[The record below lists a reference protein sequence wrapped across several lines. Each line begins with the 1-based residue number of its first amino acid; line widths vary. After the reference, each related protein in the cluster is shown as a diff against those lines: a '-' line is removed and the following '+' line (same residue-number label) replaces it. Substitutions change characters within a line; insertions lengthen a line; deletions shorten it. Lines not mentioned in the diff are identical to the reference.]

1 MLDGRVE
8 VITGRERRRR
18 WSDADKL
25 RIVAEAAEPGA
36 RLAEV
41 ARRHEVSRGL
51 LWQCCAQVRRGELR
65 PETPA
70 LFVPVRMEE
79 ASMPATALVERTPAS
94 RSAVPSRT
102 GADQVEVELP
112 DGSRLRVGSRVS
124 LVALRR
130 VLAALRR

>member
-36 RLAEV
+36 RLADV

-51 LWQCCAQVRRGELR
+51 LWQWCAQVRRRELR
-65 PETPA
+65 PEAPA
-70 LFVPVRMEE
+70 LFVPVRME
-79 ASMPATALVERTPAS
+79 AVSTPAMVMGTPAS
-94 RSAVPSRT
+94 RSAVTPRPD
-102 GADQVEVELP
+102 ADQVEVELP
-112 DGSRLRVGSRVS
+112 DGSRVRVGSRVS
-124 LVALRR
+124 LAVLRR
-130 VLAALRR
+130 VLTALRG

>member
-1 MLDGRVE
+1 ME

-18 WSDADKL
+18 WSTAVKL
-25 RIVAEAAEPGA
+25 RIVAEAVAPGA

-51 LWQCCAQVRRGELR
+51 LWQWCAQVRRGELR
-65 PETPA
+65 PEAPA
-70 LFVPVRMEE
+70 LFVLVRMEE
-79 ASMPATALVERTPAS
+79 ASPLAPALVEAMPSS

-112 DGSRLRVGSRVS
+112 DGSRLRVGSGVS

-130 VLAALRR
+130 VLAALRG

>member
-18 WSDADKL
+18 WSTAVKL
-25 RIVAEAAEPGA
+25 RIVAEAVEPGV
-36 RLAEV
+36 RLADV

-51 LWQCCAQVRRGELR
+51 LWQWCAQVRRGELR
-65 PETPA
+65 PEAPA
-70 LFVPVRMEE
+70 LFVPVRMEA
-79 ASMPATALVERTPAS
+79 ASVPATVLVEGTPAS
-94 RSAVPSRT
+94 RSTVPPRPDM
-102 GADQVEVELP
+102 DQVEVELP
-112 DGSRLRVGSRVS
+112 DGSRLRVGPGVS